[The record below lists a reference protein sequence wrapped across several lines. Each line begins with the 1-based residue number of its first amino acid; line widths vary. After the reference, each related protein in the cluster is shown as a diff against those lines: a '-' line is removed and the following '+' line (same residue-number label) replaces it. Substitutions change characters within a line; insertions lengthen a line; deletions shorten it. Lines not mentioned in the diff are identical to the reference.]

1 MITKEQVH
9 QWIDEAS
16 EKAKPGEMLWHI
28 AQRAA
33 AHGAAERERENEA
46 ALKEWLEKTEWV
58 QTNDLPVKYLGWHR
72 ADVLK
77 DMIAAARLQGA
88 EEERKRAEQDLKDR
102 IKKTAEFFGSMH
114 GNAED
119 AYIEQ
124 EAAHGIGVKE
134 QTT

>member
-1 MITKEQVH
+1 MITKEQVE
-9 QWIDEAS
+9 QWSGDAGFWTKDWVATAVLEV
-16 EKAKPGEMLWHI
+16 

-33 AHGAAERERENEA
+33 AHGAAERERELMAVGMEPHMTA
-46 ALKEWLEKTEWV
+46 FKFGTPYASYTATQL
-58 QTNDLPVKYLGWHR
+58 
-72 ADVLK
+72 
-77 DMIAAARLQGA
+77 AAARLQGA
-88 EEERKRAEQDLKDR
+88 EEERKRAEQDLKAR